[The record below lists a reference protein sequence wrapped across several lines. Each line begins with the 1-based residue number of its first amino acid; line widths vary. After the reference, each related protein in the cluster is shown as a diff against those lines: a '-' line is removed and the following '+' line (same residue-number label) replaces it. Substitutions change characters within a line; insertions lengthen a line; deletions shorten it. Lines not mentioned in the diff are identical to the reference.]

1 MLRKNKKAGYATV
14 MILCGFL
21 SACISA
27 EQPTPKPEE
36 TPQSA
41 ADSYQPIHK
50 QGEQTTATPVKPV
63 TREKASNAEKAPK
76 AEKRMNTTKKTVAV
90 PAAVVEPSVAYQA
103 ATILFADGSAVI
115 APEYDSEIR
124 YIARLAKRKNAH
136 ITVYGFS
143 SSRTRNTDM
152 ATHKM
157 INFQTSLKR
166 AESVAAALIRAGVL
180 QKSVAVEALSDSQPL
195 YREIMPEGERLNRRA
210 EIYISY

>member
-1 MLRKNKKAGYATV
+1 MLRKNKKAGYATA

-21 SACISA
+21 SACMSA
-27 EQPTPKPEE
+27 EQPTPKSEE

-63 TREKASNAEKAPK
+63 TREKASNAEKVPK
-76 AEKRMNTTKKTVAV
+76 VEKRMNTTKKTVAT
-90 PAAVVEPSVAYQA
+90 PTAAVEPSVAYQA

-166 AESVAAALIRAGVL
+166 AESVAAALIRAGVP

>member
-1 MLRKNKKAGYATV
+1 MLRKNKKAGYAAAI
-14 MILCGFL
+14 ILCGLL
-21 SACISA
+21 SACTSA
-27 EQPTPKPEE
+27 EQPTPKPAE
-36 TPQSA
+36 TPQPM
-41 ADSYQPIHK
+41 ADTYQPIHK
-50 QGEQTTATPVKPV
+50 QGEQTTAVPVKPV
-63 TREKASNAEKAPK
+63 TREKASIAEKGQKHRNTPPK
-76 AEKRMNTTKKTVAV
+76 TA
-90 PAAVVEPSVAYQA
+90 AAVAVEPSVAYQA

-115 APEYDSEIR
+115 ASEYDAEIR
-124 YIARLAKRKNAH
+124 YIARLAKCKNAH

-166 AESVAAALIRAGVL
+166 AENVAAALIRAGVP

>member
-1 MLRKNKKAGYATV
+1 MLRKNKKAGYAAA

-21 SACISA
+21 SACTSA
-27 EQPTPKPEE
+27 EQSPPKPAE
-36 TPQSA
+36 TSQPA
-41 ADSYQPIHK
+41 ANSYQPIHK
-50 QGEQTTATPVKPV
+50 QGEQTTAAPVKPI
-63 TREKASNAEKAPK
+63 TREKAST
-76 AEKRMNTTKKTVAV
+76 AEKRRNTSKKTIE
-90 PAAVVEPSVAYQA
+90 AAVEPSVAYQA

-124 YIARLAKRKNAH
+124 YVARLAKRKNAH
-136 ITVYGFS
+136 VTVYGFS

-166 AESVAAALIRAGVL
+166 AENVAAALIRAGVP

>member
-14 MILCGFL
+14 MILCSFL

-36 TPQSA
+36 MPQSA

-50 QGEQTTATPVKPV
+50 QGEQTTAAPTKPV
-63 TREKASNAEKAPK
+63 IREKTSNAEKAPK
-76 AEKRMNTTKKTVAV
+76 AEKRMNTMKKTVAA
-90 PAAVVEPSVAYQA
+90 PAVAVEPSVAYQA

-166 AESVAAALIRAGVL
+166 AESVAAALIRAGVPK
-180 QKSVAVEALSDSQPL
+180 KSVAVEALSDSQPL

>member
-1 MLRKNKKAGYATV
+1 MLRKNKKAGYAAAI
-14 MILCGFL
+14 ILCGLL
-21 SACISA
+21 SACTSA
-27 EQPTPKPEE
+27 EQPTPKPAE
-36 TPQSA
+36 TPQPM
-41 ADSYQPIHK
+41 ADTYQPIHK
-50 QGEQTTATPVKPV
+50 QGEQTTAVPVKPV
-63 TREKASNAEKAPK
+63 TREKASIAEKGQK
-76 AEKRMNTTKKTVAV
+76 AEKHRNTPPKTA
-90 PAAVVEPSVAYQA
+90 AAVAVEPSVAYQA

-115 APEYDSEIR
+115 ASEYDAEIR
-124 YIARLAKRKNAH
+124 YIARLAKCKNAH

-166 AESVAAALIRAGVL
+166 AENVAAALIRAGVP